1 LKPPAAEK
9 PKAVEEDA
17 NEEEVEESEE
27 SAAENV
33 VTAESTETTSAS
45 SSSSSSP
52 SETASQLK
60 NLPQT
65 ETSWFN
71 LPPYAQAHLFVPAYL
86 QPSFLTCSAVYVRHP
101 TARANYSEIPS
112 PYDAG
117 GELMSLGW
125 EWYKKKAPRMRSKVY
140 RWWNPQQS
148 KLRKQIP
155 RPDVDYGLA
164 MRPQR
169 RDLKAILADENKKN
183 RSRIGQT
190 ILYGSRAAPAAKSAR
205 R

>member
-1 LKPPAAEK
+1 M
-9 PKAVEEDA
+9 EEDA
-17 NEEEVEESEE
+17 NEEQEEDVEAAPAETE
-27 SAAENV
+27 SATPV
-33 VTAESTETTSAS
+33 ESTETPAEAS
-45 SSSSSSP
+45 SSTTAIV
-52 SETASQLK
+52 ETASQLK
-60 NLPQT
+60 NLPKT

-125 EWYKKKAPRMRSKVY
+125 EWYKKKAPRMRTKVD
-140 RWWNPQQS
+140 RWWNPQQT

-155 RPDVDYGLA
+155 RPDVDYGFG
-164 MRPQR
+164 MRPAR
-169 RDLKAILADENKKN
+169 RDLKAILGDENK
-183 RSRIGQT
+183 RSRSTIGQT
-190 ILYGSRAAPAAKSAR
+190 ILYGSQAAVQAKSAR